1 MPLSIKAKI
10 IETRLLLIKSSMV
23 SLLSLIALSGC
34 GTTSEKD
41 ANNNLTAVQP
51 SIETNQPSQHLE
63 ELLSAEFTLQR
74 VGADAAYPQFYEL
87 ALQSKEIEL
96 TKRLTEIAL
105 ATRNTSYIVD
115 STGLWLS
122 IDPQASE
129 AYSIKMLALLKAHQ
143 PTATAKMLTEALDNQ
158 ASLEFLPAFLE
169 KNLNENGLIE
179 TLTDALKL
187 LPELQ
192 PQNKY
197 VQLTRARI
205 HYLDGH
211 YPQAISITKQLLKNH
226 QYKDENTFLILAYSQ
241 EKMGNLKTAIEALQ
255 ASLEN
260 HPDSVDT
267 LTPLLE
273 FLVQSGEP
281 DTAYKT
287 YQGYKVST
295 THKFPLAISFSSV
308 LLKYEHP
315 DLALKVLEALPNT
328 QQRLSEQATYL
339 AAQALARLDRKA
351 EAIRKMDDVEG
362 VLRSSAT
369 NQMAVWLYDE
379 SREEE
384 INTMILRRL
393 QRESAPEEI
402 ANISQLHQE
411 NGKTQLS
418 LELLT
423 RALNS
428 YPESNTLRYQK
439 AILCDSLDLWQDA
452 ITEFKTL
459 LSKDPHNPQYLNALG
474 YTLLIRTPNIKE
486 AMGYIELAY
495 EQSNND
501 PAIIDSLGWGFFLM
515 NELEQA
521 AYYLKKAWS
530 ILPDPEIAAHYG
542 ESLWKQKNYQQA
554 INVWQAALKDSPNSS
569 LLLDTINRLSPT
581 LIQFASQPSA
591 NSPEQ

>member
-1 MPLSIKAKI
+1 M
-10 IETRLLLIKSSMV
+10 IKSSMV
-23 SLLSLIALSGC
+23 SLLSLIALLGC
-34 GTTSEKD
+34 GTTSEKTPTD
-41 ANNNLTAVQP
+41 SLASTP
-51 SIETNQPSQHLE
+51 SSNEANQPTQHLE
-63 ELLSAEFTLQR
+63 DLLSAEFTLQR
-74 VGADAAYPQFYEL
+74 AGADVAYPQFYKL
-87 ALQSKEIEL
+87 ALQSKDLEL
-96 TKRLTEIAL
+96 TQRLTEIAL
-105 ATRNTSYIVD
+105 ATRNTSHIVD
-115 STGLWLS
+115 STGLWLA

-129 AYSIKMLALLKAHQ
+129 AYAIKMQALLKAHQ
-143 PTATAKMLTEALDNQ
+143 PTATANMLINALDNQ
-158 ASLEFLPAFLE
+158 ASLEFLPVFLE
-169 KNLNENGLIE
+169 KNLNENSLIS
-179 TLTDALKL
+179 TLTDALEL
-187 LPELQ
+187 LPDLQ

-205 HYLDGH
+205 HYLDGQ
-211 YPQAISITKQLLKNH
+211 YPQAITITNQLLKKY
-226 QYKDENTFLILAYSQ
+226 QYRDENTFLILAYSQ
-241 EKMGNLKTAIEALQ
+241 EKMGNLKAAIKALQ
-255 ASLEN
+255 ASLN
-260 HPDSVDT
+260 KHPDSIDT

-273 FLVQSGEP
+273 FLVQGKEQ

-287 YQGYKVST
+287 YQDYKVSST
-295 THKFPLAISFSSV
+295 YKFPLAISFSSV

-315 DLALKVLEALPNT
+315 DLALKVLEELPDT
-328 QQRLSEQATYL
+328 EQRLAEQVTYL

-351 EAIRKMDDVEG
+351 EAIQKMEAVEG

-379 SREEE
+379 AREEE

-411 NGKTQLS
+411 KGKSQLS

-428 YPESNTLRYQK
+428 YPESNMLRYQK
-439 AILCDSLDLWQDA
+439 ALLCDSLDLWQDA
-452 ITEFKTL
+452 ITEFETL

-474 YTLLIRTPNIKE
+474 YTLLIRTPNLKE

-554 INVWQAALKDSPNSS
+554 ISVWQAALKESPDSD
-569 LLLDTINRLSPT
+569 LLLNTINRLSPT

-591 NSPEQ
+591 NTPEQ